1 MKQVLVVLICLSIF
15 MLVVSAAPNPIWK
28 NCCRRYSK
36 TVPRFNRIEDY
47 TMQENDGRCKIKAVL
62 FKVRGRKI
70 CSDPNDERVQKLVEK
85 LSQKEQR
92 G

>member
-1 MKQVLVVLICLSIF
+1 MKLLVVLICLSIF
-15 MLVVSAAPNPIWK
+15 TMLVSAAPTPKWK

-36 TVPRFNRIEDY
+36 TIPRFNRIEEY

-62 FKVRGRKI
+62 FKVKGTNV
-70 CSDPNDERVQKLVEK
+70 CSDPNNEQVQKLVEM

-92 G
+92 E